1 MAFHVICPS
10 LRCRK
15 VLTLADENRGTLVT
29 CRYCNMQFRVP
40 QMRREGQTNA
50 PPPAQVSGSAVKT
63 K

>member
-1 MAFHVICPS
+1 MAYHVICPS

-40 QMRREGQTNA
+40 QVRRQEQSVPTH
-50 PPPAQVSGSAVKT
+50 VTGSTVKA

>member
-15 VLTLADENRGTLVT
+15 VLTLAEENRGTLVT

-40 QMRREGQTNA
+40 QLRRQSQA
-50 PPPAQVSGSAVKT
+50 PPPKQVSGERIKAK
-63 K
+63 

>member
-15 VLTLADENRGTLVT
+15 VLTLTDDQRGTLVT
-29 CRYCNMQFRVP
+29 CRYCTMQFRVP
-40 QMRREGQTNA
+40 QVRRSAST
-50 PPPAQVSGSAVKT
+50 PPPAQVTGATIKA

>member
-15 VLTLADENRGTLVT
+15 VLTLADEQRGTLVT

-40 QMRREGQTNA
+40 QVRRERQSVPSHATGKAAKPQ
-50 PPPAQVSGSAVKT
+50 
-63 K
+63 

>member
-15 VLTLADENRGTLVT
+15 VLTLSDESRGTLVT

-40 QMRREGQTNA
+40 QARRQPHGAIPKHVAGQTI
-50 PPPAQVSGSAVKT
+50 KT

>member
-29 CRYCNMQFRVP
+29 CRYCKMQFRVP
-40 QMRREGQTNA
+40 QMRREGQTNT
-50 PPPAQVSGSAVKT
+50 PPPPQVSGSAIKT